1 MKRRY
6 EKPITFRHLIEN
18 HIVDFRHQIIIPNWK
33 KKIKRDETKKEKL
46 IETRPFKLQF
56 PERFAKIIIAREKK
70 TVDQAEFSC
79 NRKGAVTFYDD
90 VSRAVLSI
98 MLASDACLLWHSTTL
113 TQNARYKQ

>member
-1 MKRRY
+1 MRQIVKRSY

-79 NRKGAVTFYDD
+79 NRKGAVTFYVVDHHEPC
-90 VSRAVLSI
+90 
-98 MLASDACLLWHSTTL
+98 CL
-113 TQNARYKQ
+113 